1 MHLHNLNK
9 RDWGSSS
16 WTGSGGARWAFFAVF
31 IVLIL
36 IVVLGTIKVNKR
48 RSKQG
53 IQPLYGTRW
62 MTPPSYVQSQTQ
74 YNQPN
79 TRDPDMPTNYVPAY
93 SAEATE
99 YDMGYY
105 DNSGKFHANPNAKSQ
120 TPVDVLQASDV
131 EYPPSAHQRLTSMG
145 TGAPVGRIPTLHEE
159 TEDDDRANLDDM
171 YRPPP
176 GPPPFEASSATSD
189 DAESPPGTPT
199 IPGQFPTTNTQT
211 TRS

>member
-1 MHLHNLNK
+1 MYLENVNK
-9 RDWGSSS
+9 RDWEDNS
-16 WTGSGGARWAFFAVF
+16 WTGGGGARWAFFAVF

-36 IVVLGTIKVNKR
+36 IVVLGTIRVNKK
-48 RSKQG
+48 RSQQG
-53 IQPLYGTRW
+53 IQPIYGTRW

-120 TPVDVLQASDV
+120 TQAETTDVT
-131 EYPPSAHQRLTSMG
+131 YPESAHHRLTSG
-145 TGAPVGRIPTLHEE
+145 AAGAPVGRIPTLHEE
-159 TEDDDRANLDDM
+159 SDENEDGDL

-176 GPPPFEASSATSD
+176 GPPPFAGRSETTGTVASD
-189 DAESPPGTPT
+189 PPT
-199 IPGQFPTTNTQT
+199 IPGQFPTNERT
-211 TRS
+211 TRN